1 VATTDRLLIVEHERG
16 APAGCLG
23 PWAQHRG
30 LVLDTVRPAEA
41 EQLPASLD
49 GYTGVVVL
57 GSEQTAFDD
66 SLPWLAG
73 ELDLLARAIGGA
85 VPVLGICFGGQVL
98 ARALGARLYRLP
110 EPEIGWVPVS
120 SQQPGLPAGPWLGWH
135 RDAFELPPGA
145 RELATGGASVQA
157 FSYGPHVGLQFHP
170 EATEAITLEWMR
182 GVTPAVSP
190 AQAAQL
196 RAGWAG
202 AAARAAA
209 DAATLFSAWLDGGLA
224 TAGNQP
230 GSGSIPLR
238 AHQSKPDPIKPAQ
251 KCMSWGLMGKGLPSS
266 E

>member
-1 VATTDRLLIVEHERG
+1 MATTDRLLIVEHERD
-16 APAGCLG
+16 APAGFLG
-23 PWAQHRG
+23 PWADDRG
-30 LVLDTVRPAEA
+30 LNLDTVRPAEA
-41 EQLPASLD
+41 EPLPASLD

-85 VPVLGICFGGQVL
+85 VPVLGICFGGQLL

-110 EPEIGWVPVS
+110 EPEISWVPLS
-120 SQQPGLPAGPWLGWH
+120 SQHPGLPAGPWLAWH

-145 RELATGGASVQA
+145 RELGTGGASVQA

-170 EATEAITLEWMR
+170 EATEAITLDWMH
-182 GVTPAVSP
+182 GITPAVSP

-209 DAATLFSAWLDGGLA
+209 DAAMLFSAWLDGDLA
-224 TAGNQP
+224 TVRNQP
-230 GSGSIPLR
+230 SSGSIPLR
-238 AHQSKPDPIKPAQ
+238 AH
-251 KCMSWGLMGKGLPSS
+251 
-266 E
+266 

>member
-1 VATTDRLLIVEHERG
+1 MTPTDRLLIVEHERD
-16 APAGCLG
+16 APAGVLG
-23 PWAQHRG
+23 PWAGRRG
-30 LVLDTVRPAEA
+30 LALDTVRPAEHDP
-41 EQLPASLD
+41 LPASLD
-49 GYTGVVVL
+49 GYAGLVVL

-73 ELDLLARAIGGA
+73 ELDLLARAIGGS

-120 SQQPGLPAGPWLGWH
+120 SQHPGLPAGPWLAWH

-145 RELATGGASVQA
+145 RELAAGGASAQA
-157 FSYGPHVGLQFHP
+157 FSHGPHVGVQFHP
-170 EATEAITLEWMR
+170 EATEAITEDWMR
-182 GVTPAVSP
+182 GVIPAVSP

-209 DAATLFSAWLDGGLA
+209 DAGTLFSAWLDGDLA
-224 TAGNQP
+224 TAGNN
-230 GSGSIPLR
+230 
-238 AHQSKPDPIKPAQ
+238 
-251 KCMSWGLMGKGLPSS
+251 PSS
-266 E
+266 NATALPAH